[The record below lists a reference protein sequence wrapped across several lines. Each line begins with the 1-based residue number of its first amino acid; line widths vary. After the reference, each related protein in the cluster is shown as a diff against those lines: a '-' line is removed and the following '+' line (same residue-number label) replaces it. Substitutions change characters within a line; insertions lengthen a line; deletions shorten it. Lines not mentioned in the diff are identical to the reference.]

1 MVEAENMNLYKE
13 KNCIVD
19 PSAKIGANFT
29 FGHFV
34 VIAADVVIGD
44 NVTFGDYVKIEKGS
58 IIGSG
63 VSFGDYVKLM
73 PLSRIGNNV
82 KFDDYCN
89 TSGYCSIGNNVVVK
103 RQTMI
108 GQATTIE
115 DNVWLGSNVTTNR
128 LKYPVM
134 DRSQEKEEGVLIKT
148 GCMIGSKA
156 LILAGV
162 TLAEGTWISS
172 GGVVTKDTE
181 SGFVYLGN
189 PARKMSEVPAEYSL
203 LPKK

>member
-1 MVEAENMNLYKE
+1 MGEAESMYLYNE

-29 FGHFV
+29 FGHFM
-34 VIAADVVIGD
+34 IIEADVVIGD
-44 NVTFGDYVKIEKGS
+44 NVSFGDYVKIRKGS
-58 IIGSG
+58 VIGND
-63 VSFGDYVKLM
+63 VRFGDYVKLM
-73 PLSRIGNNV
+73 PDSRIGNNV
-82 KFDDYCN
+82 QFDDYCN
-89 TSGYCSIGNNVVVK
+89 TSGYCKIGNNVVIK

-115 DNVWLGSNVTTNR
+115 DNVWLGSNITTNR
-128 LKYPVM
+128 LKYPAM

-162 TLAEGTWISS
+162 TLAKETWISS

-181 SGFVYLGN
+181 SGYVYLGN
-189 PARKMSEVPAEYSL
+189 PARKIRKVPAEYSL
-203 LPKK
+203 LP